1 MMTAMVKAEP
11 TGAAAGA
18 EGSSGRRDAEA
29 ELNLPPGFRFHPT
42 DDELVVHYLCRKV
55 AGQPQ
60 PVPIIAEVDLY
71 KFNPWDLP
79 GAPSLPPLS
88 PPLPCF
94 FLSSF
99 LLLGFL
105 VLAPSVCAVLTLAFV
120 QRGRCSG
127 AGSGT
132 SSRRATAS
140 TPTARAPTA
149 PPAPATGRPRAPT
162 SRWRPGRAAA
172 GRSASRKRSSSTP
185 AGRPGAS
192 RPTGSCTSTASP
204 KPTAHPARRDPSS
217 WTNGCCAGCTTRR
230 TTGRSSRWSR
240 TWLWRPGRTGRSWTR
255 WRPTPCPTASRRT
268 TPPRSTAPPACSSMV
283 SWTWR
288 SSRRGW

>member
-60 PVPIIAEVDLY
+60 PVPIIAE
-71 KFNPWDLP
+71 
-79 GAPSLPPLS
+79 
-88 PPLPCF
+88 
-94 FLSSF
+94 
-99 LLLGFL
+99 
-105 VLAPSVCAVLTLAFV
+105 
-120 QRGRCSG
+120 RGRCSG